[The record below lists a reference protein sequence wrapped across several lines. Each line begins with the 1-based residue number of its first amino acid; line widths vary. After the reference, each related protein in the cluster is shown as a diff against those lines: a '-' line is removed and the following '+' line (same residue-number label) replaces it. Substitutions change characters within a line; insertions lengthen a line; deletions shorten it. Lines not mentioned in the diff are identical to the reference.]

1 MTERNNSLSLNFE
14 PISVL
19 FNKRSIAFIGL
30 WLCLSP
36 LYLFP
41 KNKAPINIA
50 PMDQITMLFG
60 EGAYEQ
66 ADSLLSTLDEQQ
78 SSWEQWH
85 TKIRFALQLKQHP
98 DPFPPTVVQEVN
110 TDEDTYWPSI
120 SPDNQLFAVTI
131 SHRSTE
137 MEQGT
142 QEDLQF
148 YHRDP
153 VGKWVVDS
161 LLNQLLNTP
170 ANEGSASFSADGNY
184 LFFVASDR
192 NDGLGSCDIYY
203 LIRHGNGWSFP
214 IHPEA
219 PLNTRFWESNPSLS
233 SDGRTLYF
241 CSNRPGGIGGMD
253 IWTCRVKRQDDGTL
267 FFYQAENPGK
277 PINTP
282 QDEISPFIHPDNKTL
297 YFSSN
302 GHLGLGKQDIF
313 VARKDNNGKW
323 QKPENMGYPINSYG
337 DEEGFTTDAR
347 GETGYYSS
355 NGLAPQKKKQ
365 QIYRVVLPV
374 TDRPQVMKCKHGTI
388 QSDNPSDASPSIV
401 QVIHLNTN
409 TSVFTTIADR
419 NTGRFTICYPDTGNY
434 ALSIVKE
441 GYLFHF
447 ESINDSSA
455 MNNIQL
461 AKIAVGEK
469 VTLHNIYFDFN
480 SAILQSTSE
489 AELNQLC
496 TLLNSYPMLHMLI
509 AGHTDSTGSS
519 SYNQGLSNQRAYAVV
534 NYLVS
539 HGIAADRLRA
549 QGYGATQPIADNKT
563 EQGRALNRR
572 TEAIIL
578 SVK

>member
-1 MTERNNSLSLNFE
+1 MDRITTF
-14 PISVL
+14 
-19 FNKRSIAFIGL
+19 FN
-30 WLCLSP
+30 
-36 LYLFP
+36 
-41 KNKAPINIA
+41 
-50 PMDQITMLFG
+50 

-66 ADSLLSTLDEQQ
+66 ADSLLSTLDKQQ
-78 SSWEQWH
+78 PLWEQWH
-85 TKIRFALQLKQHP
+85 AKIRFALQLKQHP
-98 DPFPPTVVQEVN
+98 VPCQPTVVQEIN
-110 TDEDTYWPSI
+110 KDEDTYWPSI
-120 SPDNQLFAVTI
+120 SPDNQLLAVTI
-131 SHRSTE
+131 SNRSTDI
-137 MEQGT
+137 EQGT

-148 YHRDP
+148 YHRDS

-161 LLNQLLNTP
+161 SLVQLLNTP
-170 ANEGSASFSADGNY
+170 ANEGSACFSADGKY

-233 SDGRTLYF
+233 SDGQTLYF

-267 FFYQAENPGK
+267 FFYQAENLGK

-323 QKPENMGYPINSYG
+323 QKPENMGYPINSNG
-337 DEEGFTTDAR
+337 DEEGFTTDAQ
-347 GETGYYSS
+347 GKTGYYSS
-355 NGLAPQKKKQ
+355 NGLVSQKKKR
-365 QIYRVVLPV
+365 QIYHVVLPAI
-374 TDRPQVMKCKHGTI
+374 DRPQVMKCEHGTI
-388 QSDNPSDASPSIV
+388 QSDNLSGASPSIV
-401 QVIHLNTN
+401 QVIHLDTN
-409 TSVFTTIADR
+409 TPIFTTTADR
-419 NTGRFTICYPDTGNY
+419 HTGQFTICYPDTGNY
-434 ALSIVKE
+434 ALSIIKE

-447 ESINDSSA
+447 ASLNDSSA
-455 MNNIQL
+455 INNIQL
-461 AKIAVGEK
+461 TKIAVGEK
-469 VTLHNIYFDFN
+469 VMLHNIYFDFN
-480 SAILQSTSE
+480 SAVLQATSE
-489 AELNQLC
+489 AELNQLLI
-496 TLLNSYPMLHMLI
+496 LLNSYPMLHLLI

-519 SYNQGLSNQRAYAVV
+519 SYNQNLSKQRAYTIV
-534 NYLVS
+534 NYLIS
-539 HGIAADRLRA
+539 HGIATDRLHA

-572 TEAIIL
+572 TEAIIIR
-578 SVK
+578 VK